1 MVFLREH
8 FWVSSWPYTVLGGMK
23 IRVCGGKQKS
33 ARVSGKVRSDVG
45 SLPSCL
51 PSVCI
56 SQKLNTMCGAVA
68 GAGFSWDGI
77 TWDSPVLGSHRGGV
91 AAAVSFAPRKL
102 SASPQPACVAGRA
115 QTATFVMFPLHCIS
129 NA

>member
-1 MVFLREH
+1 
-8 FWVSSWPYTVLGGMK
+8 MK
-23 IRVCGGKQKS
+23 IRVCGGKKS
-33 ARVSGKVRSDVG
+33 ERISGKVCSDVG

-51 PSVCI
+51 PSACI
-56 SQKLNTMCGAVA
+56 SQKLNTMCGAMA

-77 TWDSPVLGSHRGGV
+77 TWDSPALGSHRGGV
-91 AAAVSFAPRKL
+91 AAAVSFAAPRKL

-115 QTATFVMFPLHCIS
+115 RTATFVMFPLHCIS